1 MTSTPPPDDVVDGA
15 DGALPD
21 RPRSAVT
28 WYEVLDVPR
37 SVDHA
42 GLLLAWER
50 AVDFVEGRRPGTY
63 AMLDPVAAAAARVD
77 IDAAFAILSD
87 DERRRAYDRSLD
99 GDDADVASLGDL
111 PDNHN
116 RTTAPRTST
125 PPTLRFLAP
134 VDDTASERAVVRKGG
149 IVFAEPRTDVHDAA
163 ALVAAAREHAA
174 EVVKAPVHFEAPTL
188 VPTSTVLPEET
199 MNSPWEPIAPEPSAS
214 VSSSAERRVEL
225 PTAPTPT
232 PTPLAGLFS
241 LDGEVNGSTIK
252 RLREA
257 RKLSLDALAEL
268 TKIRR
273 PYLVAIEEHDAD
285 NLPSRVYLRG
295 FLTQIARVL
304 RVDKVKLSEGYLAF
318 IARFGR

>member
-1 MTSTPPPDDVVDGA
+1 MTSSTPPPDDAA

-21 RPRSAVT
+21 RPRSAAT
-28 WYEVLDVPR
+28 WYAVLEVPR

-50 AVDFVEGRRPGTY
+50 AIDFVEGRRPGAY
-63 AMLDPVAAAAARVD
+63 AMLDPAAAAAARVD

-87 DERRRAYDRSLD
+87 DDRRRAYDRSLD
-99 GDDADVASLGDL
+99 GDVVR
-111 PDNHN
+111 

-134 VDDTASERAVVRKGG
+134 VDDTASERAIVRKGG
-149 IVFAEPRTDVHDAA
+149 IVFAEPKTDVHDAA

-174 EVVKAPVHFEAPTL
+174 DVVKAPVHFDAPTL
-188 VPTSTVLPEET
+188 VPTSTVLPAET
-199 MNSPWEPIAPEPSAS
+199 MDSPWEPIAPEA
-214 VSSSAERRVEL
+214 VSSSNERRIGL
-225 PTAPTPT
+225 PSAPTPT

-273 PYLVAIEEHDAD
+273 PYLVAIEEHDAE

>member
-1 MTSTPPPDDVVDGA
+1 MTTSAPPPDDAA

-21 RPRSAVT
+21 RPRSAAT
-28 WYEVLDVPR
+28 WYAVLEVPR

-63 AMLDPVAAAAARVD
+63 AMLEPAAAAAARVD

-87 DERRRAYDRSLD
+87 DERRSAYDRSLD
-99 GDDADVASLGDL
+99 GDDADVVR
-111 PDNHN
+111 
-116 RTTAPRTST
+116 RTNAPRTST
-125 PPTLRFLAP
+125 PLRFLAP
-134 VDDTASERAVVRKGG
+134 VDDTASDRLVVRKGG
-149 IVFAEPRTDVHDAA
+149 IVFAAPKTDVHDVA

-174 EVVKAPVHFEAPTL
+174 EVAKAPVHFEAPTL
-188 VPTSTVLPEET
+188 VPTSTVLPTET
-199 MNSPWEPIAPEPSAS
+199 MDSPWEPIAAEPVAP
-214 VSSSAERRVEL
+214 SSERRVGV
-225 PTAPTPT
+225 PSAPTPT
-232 PTPLAGLFS
+232 PTPLVGLFS

-252 RLREA
+252 RMREA
-257 RKLSLDALAEL
+257 RKISLDTLAEL

-273 PYLVAIEEHDAD
+273 PYLVAIEEHDAE

-318 IARFGR
+318 IARFGG

>member
-1 MTSTPPPDDVVDGA
+1 MTSSTPPPDDATDVL
-15 DGALPD
+15 LPE
-21 RPRSAVT
+21 RPRSADT
-28 WYEVLDVPR
+28 WYAVLDVPR

-42 GLLLAWER
+42 GLVVAWER
-50 AVDFVEGRRPGTY
+50 ALAFIEGRRPGAY
-63 AMLDPVAAAAARVD
+63 AMLDPAAAAAARSD

-99 GDDADVASLGDL
+99 GDDADVVRASEQ
-111 PDNHN
+111 
-116 RTTAPRTST
+116 RAST

-134 VDDTASERAVVRKGG
+134 VDDNVNERAVVRKGG
-149 IVFAEPRTDVHDAA
+149 IVFAEPKTDVHDAA
-163 ALVAAAREHAA
+163 ALVAAAREQAA
-174 EVVKAPVHFEAPTL
+174 DVVKAPVHFDAPTL
-188 VPTSTVLPEET
+188 VPTSTVLPTET
-199 MNSPWEPIAPEPSAS
+199 MSCPWEPIAPEPPPTV
-214 VSSSAERRVEL
+214 VSSSSERRVGL

-273 PYLVAIEEHDAD
+273 PYLAAIEEHDVE